1 MDQALHILVTASN
14 AVLPIVLLIL
24 LGYWLR
30 RINFLSADFVKL
42 GNKLVFNV
50 FLPCMLFINVY
61 DIKGFSSISW
71 DIVIYSV
78 IMVVLIFLLG
88 VGISVFTT
96 KNNHLRGP
104 ITQCTFRSNFAIIGL
119 SLASALGGDEA
130 VATAAIIS
138 AFTIPVFNILAVL
151 SLTMY
156 ETGEGKGRLD
166 VKGILKKIARNPL
179 IIAIALGLICL
190 ALRSLQSAVFG
201 KTVFMM
207 KDIGFVYDTINKL
220 KSIASPFALVVLGG
234 QFTFSAVK
242 SLWKEIAA
250 GTLGR
255 IVLAPILGIGLAILL
270 GKLGLIS
277 CGAKE
282 IPALIALFGSPAAVS
297 SAVMAAQMGSDE
309 QLAIQL
315 VVWTSILS
323 IVTIFL
329 TVCLLMATGFLA
341 I

>member
-1 MDQALHILVTASN
+1 MDQALLILKTASN

-30 RINFLSADFVKL
+30 RINFVSADFVKL

-61 DIKGFSSISW
+61 DIKGFDSISW

-78 IMVVLIFLLG
+78 IMVFLIFLLG
-88 VGISVFTT
+88 VGLAVFVT
-96 KNNHLRGP
+96 KTPRMRGP

-119 SLASALGGDEA
+119 PLATALGGTEA
-130 VATAAIIS
+130 AATAAIIS

-156 ETGEGKGRLD
+156 ETGDGKSRLD
-166 VKGILKKIARNPL
+166 IKGILKKIAKNPL
-179 IIAIALGLICL
+179 IISIMLGLICL
-190 ALRSLQSAVFG
+190 GLRSLQTAVFG

-207 KDIGFVYDTINKL
+207 KDIGFVYDTVNKL

-242 SLWKEIAA
+242 SLWKEIAV
-250 GTLGR
+250 GTVGR
-255 IVLAPILGIGLAILL
+255 IVIAPVLGIGLAIILNAL
-270 GKLGLIS
+270 GILN
-277 CGAKE
+277 CGTTE

-309 QLAIQL
+309 QLAVQL

-323 IVTIFL
+323 IITIFL
-329 TVCLLMATGFLA
+329 TVCLLMATGFIA

>member
-1 MDQALHILVTASN
+1 MEQALHILVTASN

-30 RINFLSADFVKL
+30 RINFVSADFVKL

-61 DIKGFSSISW
+61 DIKSFDSISW
-71 DIVIYSV
+71 DIVLYSV
-78 IMVVLIFLLG
+78 IMVFLLFLLG
-88 VGISVFTT
+88 VLLAVFTT
-96 KNNHLRGP
+96 KAPRMRGP
-104 ITQCTFRSNFAIIGL
+104 ITQCMFRSNFAIIGL
-119 SLASALGGDEA
+119 PLATALGGEEA
-130 VATAAIIS
+130 EATAAIIS

-156 ETGEGKGRLD
+156 ETGNGKGKVD
-166 VKGILKKIARNPL
+166 IAGILKKICRNPL
-179 IIAIALGLICL
+179 IISIVLGLVCL
-190 ALRSLQSAVFG
+190 GLRSLQTLLFG
-201 KTVFMM
+201 KTVFLI
-207 KDIGFVYDTINKL
+207 KDIGFVYDTLNKL

-242 SLWKEIAA
+242 SLWKEISA
-250 GTLGR
+250 GTIGR
-255 IVLAPILGIGLAILL
+255 IVIAPVLGIGAAILL
-270 GKLGLIS
+270 NALGVLS

-309 QLAIQL
+309 QLAVQL
-315 VVWTSILS
+315 VVWTSLGS
-323 IVTIFL
+323 IFTIFAA
-329 TVCLLMATGFLA
+329 VCLLMATGFLV